1 LGDISVKNPDSQIIE
16 KMISIADKLKAQVQG
31 EEGEIYDE
39 KFLQEQATNQLK
51 NDSSNEKNGGSS
63 GNKNIC

>member
-1 LGDISVKNPDSQIIE
+1 
-16 KMISIADKLKAQVQG
+16 MISIADKLKAQVQG